1 MHYGLGKNGW
11 VNRQDC
17 NGEQKCWGLSS
28 DISKSRDPF
37 STTPNKVEFWAK
49 WVEKSAFL
57 AKTLPGGW
65 VGGRR
70 DEPKADQKIVIR
82 SRALCNNYLKWLFHT
97 SGLATSRQRERRS
110 RETSESETGLEKVP
124 SSFVL
129 HCRFDYQPL
138 FRKVSPRFAGR
149 NKVQSR
155 ECGGNRA

>member
-1 MHYGLGKNGW
+1 MPCGLGENGW
-11 VNRQDC
+11 IDRTAMEV
-17 NGEQKCWGLSS
+17 
-28 DISKSRDPF
+28 KSVGAFPVILVKLETPF
-37 STTPNKVEFWAK
+37 PTTLNKVEFWAK

-65 VGGRR
+65 GGRRR

-82 SRALCNNYLKWLFHT
+82 SRALCNNYLEWLFHK
-97 SGLATSRQRERRS
+97 SGHATSRQRERRS

-138 FRKVSPRFAGR
+138 FRKVSPRFARR
-149 NKVQSR
+149 NKLQSH
-155 ECGGNRA
+155 ESGGNRA